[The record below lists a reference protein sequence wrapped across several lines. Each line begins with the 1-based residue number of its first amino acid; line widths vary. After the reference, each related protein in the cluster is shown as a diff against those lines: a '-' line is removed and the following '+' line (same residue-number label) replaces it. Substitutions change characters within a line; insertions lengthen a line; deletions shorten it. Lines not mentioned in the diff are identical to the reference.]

1 MWRLLGSTAVR
12 PAPPLLVLLSQR
24 LLLLLLLLLFQQSL
38 SWSGGA
44 D

>member
-12 PAPPLLVLLSQR
+12 PAPPLLVLLSQ
-24 LLLLLLLLLFQQSL
+24 LLLLLLLFQQSL